1 MLFIQ
6 TQKIKEPIMQN
17 ITLTIVGMTCQGCA
31 NGVSRALKSVAGVD
45 QVQVDL
51 AAHRAEVAFDATQ
64 TNTAALI
71 EAVEDAGFDASL

>member
-6 TQKIKEPIMQN
+6 IQKIKEPIMQN
-17 ITLTIVGMTCQGCA
+17 ITLTIGGMTCQGCA
-31 NGVSRALKSVAGVD
+31 NGVSRALKSVAGVA

-71 EAVEDAGFDASL
+71 EAVEDAGFEASL

>member
-1 MLFIQ
+1 
-6 TQKIKEPIMQN
+6 MQN
-17 ITLTIVGMTCQGCA
+17 VVFNIGGMTCQGCA
-31 NGVSRALKSVAGVD
+31 NGVSRALNSVAGVA

-71 EAVEDAGFDASL
+71 EAVEDAGFEASL

>member
-31 NGVSRALKSVAGVD
+31 NGVSRALKSVARVP

-71 EAVEDAGFDASL
+71 EAVEDAGFEASL

>member
-6 TQKIKEPIMQN
+6 IQKIKEPIMQN
-17 ITLTIVGMTCQGCA
+17 ITLTIGGMTCQGCA

-51 AAHRAEVAFDATQ
+51 LQLLH
-64 TNTAALI
+64 
-71 EAVEDAGFDASL
+71 